1 MIIHRGNNGFKNNV
15 PDLDNATHYCSGIP
29 DIGDIDRVEVSYII
43 FNQNEKKLASTAKI
57 RKALS

>member
-1 MIIHRGNNGFKNNV
+1 MTAV
-15 PDLDNATHYCSGIP
+15 LSSEDNRITTLINTTYTLLEIP
-29 DIGDIDRVEVSYII
+29 DIGDIDRVEVSYLI